1 MTFREFTGKNVEEAI
16 RSAMKEYSAELSELD
31 IEILSQGSRGILG
44 VGGEEARIL
53 AAPKSAVAAAETVRD
68 TAPEPA
74 EAPAREPRRASA
86 PPPPVEMESMSETMS
101 EPMSEQVADLGRA
114 DAPPRR
120 DGGGRSRGGRGR
132 SDRDARGG
140 RGDRPFRDRPPRE
153 PREDRPPR
161 EPAPF
166 IPGKP
171 LEELTEK
178 ERGTL
183 GEAKGVL
190 EELLRLM
197 EVPGTVE
204 VATGG
209 ETARL
214 NVRGSD
220 LGVLIGRRGEKLAS
234 LQHIVNLIVA
244 KKEGEYHRIAV
255 DVENYRGRR
264 EEQLRDVADRAAKR
278 VAADRQDHPARA
290 DARHRASD
298 RPHGA
303 GRERQGAHP
312 ERRRRAEPPDRD
324 PAGNEGRIAGTNGM
338 QRDPEPLAGARA
350 IGRLEAGGP
359 WVGFGYRAGEARFVV
374 EDPSG
379 VLDRPADGDLLLALA
394 IAYFADAAGDAPPDL
409 EATQSDLSSLVRRL
423 MDSEAEAG
431 RRALLHEAIDAIDDG
446 LAGDAVAA
454 KLEAARSPRGDAVD
468 PVDPVELL
476 VRKAAEVAAGG

>member
-16 RSAMKEYSAELSELD
+16 RTAMKEYSAELSELD

-68 TAPEPA
+68 MTPEPVQPMPPR
-74 EAPAREPRRASA
+74 EAPAPAAQPDGEG
-86 PPPPVEMESMSETMS
+86 
-101 EPMSEQVADLGRA
+101 EPMSEQMADLARA
-114 DAPPRR
+114 EARPRR
-120 DGGGRSRGGRGR
+120 DAGGRSRGGRGR
-132 SDRDARGG
+132 PERDARGG
-140 RGDRPFRDRPPRE
+140 RGDRPFRDRPPRA

-171 LEELTEK
+171 LDELTEK

-183 GEAKGVL
+183 EEAKGVL

-278 VAADRQDHPARA
+278 VLQTGKIIQLEPMPAI
-290 DARHRASD
+290 
-298 RPHGA
+298 
-303 GRERQGAHP
+303 
-312 ERRRRAEPPDRD
+312 ERRIVHMA
-324 PAGNEGRIAGTNGM
+324 
-338 QRDPEPLAGARA
+338 L
-350 IGRLEAGGP
+350 
-359 WVGFGYRAGEARFVV
+359 V
-374 EDPSG
+374 ENSK
-379 VLDRPADGDLLLALA
+379 VR
-394 IAYFADAAGDAPPDL
+394 
-409 EATQSDLSSLVRRL
+409 TQSVGVEPNRRIVIL
-423 MDSEAEAG
+423 PAT
-431 RRALLHEAIDAIDDG
+431 
-446 LAGDAVAA
+446 
-454 KLEAARSPRGDAVD
+454 K
-468 PVDPVELL
+468 VE
-476 VRKAAEVAAGG
+476 

>member
-16 RSAMKEYSAELSELD
+16 RTAMKEYSAELSELD

-74 EAPAREPRRASA
+74 EPMAPREPSRPGAAA
-86 PPPPVEMESMSETMS
+86 PEAEG
-101 EPMSEQVADLGRA
+101 EPISEQMADLARS
-114 DAPPRR
+114 DARPRR
-120 DGGGRSRGGRGR
+120 DAGGRSRGGRP
-132 SDRDARGG
+132 DRDARGG
-140 RGDRPFRDRPPRE
+140 RGDRPFRDRPTRPPRE

-171 LEELTEK
+171 LEELSEK

-183 GEAKGVL
+183 EEAKMVL

-204 VATGG
+204 IATGG

-278 VAADRQDHPARA
+278 VLQTGKIIQLEPMPAI
-290 DARHRASD
+290 
-298 RPHGA
+298 
-303 GRERQGAHP
+303 
-312 ERRRRAEPPDRD
+312 ERRIVHMA
-324 PAGNEGRIAGTNGM
+324 
-338 QRDPEPLAGARA
+338 L
-350 IGRLEAGGP
+350 
-359 WVGFGYRAGEARFVV
+359 V
-374 EDPSG
+374 ENAK
-379 VLDRPADGDLLLALA
+379 VR
-394 IAYFADAAGDAPPDL
+394 
-409 EATQSDLSSLVRRL
+409 TQSVGVEPNRRIVIL
-423 MDSEAEAG
+423 PAT
-431 RRALLHEAIDAIDDG
+431 
-446 LAGDAVAA
+446 
-454 KLEAARSPRGDAVD
+454 K
-468 PVDPVELL
+468 VE
-476 VRKAAEVAAGG
+476 

>member
-16 RSAMKEYSAELSELD
+16 RSAMKEYSADLAELD

-53 AAPKSAVAAAETVRD
+53 AAPKSAVAAADTVRD
-68 TAPEPA
+68 TSPEPA
-74 EAPAREPRRASA
+74 EPMAPMREPTRPTRSA
-86 PPPPVEMESMSETMS
+86 APTPAAEGEALG
-101 EPMSEQVADLGRA
+101 EPMAEPISEQMADLGRS
-114 DAPPRR
+114 DAPPRPFR
-120 DGGGRSRGGRGR
+120 ERQGGDRSRGGRGR

-183 GEAKGVL
+183 QEAKGVL

-197 EVPGTVE
+197 GVPGDVE
-204 VATGG
+204 IATGG

-278 VAADRQDHPARA
+278 VLQTGKIIQLEPMPAI
-290 DARHRASD
+290 
-298 RPHGA
+298 
-303 GRERQGAHP
+303 
-312 ERRRRAEPPDRD
+312 ERRIVHMA
-324 PAGNEGRIAGTNGM
+324 
-338 QRDPEPLAGARA
+338 L
-350 IGRLEAGGP
+350 
-359 WVGFGYRAGEARFVV
+359 V
-374 EDPSG
+374 ENPK
-379 VLDRPADGDLLLALA
+379 VR
-394 IAYFADAAGDAPPDL
+394 
-409 EATQSDLSSLVRRL
+409 TQSVGVEPNRRIVIL
-423 MDSEAEAG
+423 PAT
-431 RRALLHEAIDAIDDG
+431 
-446 LAGDAVAA
+446 
-454 KLEAARSPRGDAVD
+454 K
-468 PVDPVELL
+468 VE
-476 VRKAAEVAAGG
+476 

>member
-16 RSAMKEYSAELSELD
+16 RTAMKEYSADLAELD

-68 TAPEPA
+68 TSPEPVEPMAPPRESSRA
-74 EAPAREPRRASA
+74 EAA
-86 PPPPVEMESMSETMS
+86 PPSAESEPAG
-101 EPMSEQVADLGRA
+101 EPMSEQVADLGRSE
-114 DAPPRR
+114 APPRR
-120 DGGGRSRGGRGR
+120 DAGGRSRGGRGR

-153 PREDRPPR
+153 PREPREDRPPR

-183 GEAKGVL
+183 EEAKGVL

-278 VAADRQDHPARA
+278 VLQTGKIIQLEPMPAI
-290 DARHRASD
+290 
-298 RPHGA
+298 
-303 GRERQGAHP
+303 
-312 ERRRRAEPPDRD
+312 ERRIVHMALVE
-324 PAGNEGRIAGTNGM
+324 NGKV
-338 QRDPEPLAGARA
+338 R
-350 IGRLEAGGP
+350 
-359 WVGFGYRAGEARFVV
+359 
-374 EDPSG
+374 
-379 VLDRPADGDLLLALA
+379 
-394 IAYFADAAGDAPPDL
+394 
-409 EATQSDLSSLVRRL
+409 TQSVGVEPNRRIVIL
-423 MDSEAEAG
+423 PAT
-431 RRALLHEAIDAIDDG
+431 
-446 LAGDAVAA
+446 
-454 KLEAARSPRGDAVD
+454 K
-468 PVDPVELL
+468 VE
-476 VRKAAEVAAGG
+476 

>member
-16 RSAMKEYSAELSELD
+16 RTAMKEFSAELSDLD

-53 AAPKSAVAAAETVRD
+53 AAPKSAVAAADTVRD
-68 TAPEPA
+68 TAPEPP
-74 EAPAREPRRASA
+74 EAPRSRAASGARRAAPVSA
-86 PPPPVEMESMSETMS
+86 PAEPAAPPEPFNEEPV
-101 EPMSEQVADLGRA
+101 SEQVADLGRSDRGYGREA
-114 DAPPRR
+114 
-120 DGGGRSRGGRGR
+120 GGRDRGGRGR
-132 SDRDARGG
+132 ADRGPRGG
-140 RGDRPFRDRPPRE
+140 RSDRPVRDRADRPSRP

-178 ERGTL
+178 ERATL
-183 GEAKGVL
+183 EEAKGVL

-204 VATGG
+204 IATGG

-278 VAADRQDHPARA
+278 VLQTGKIIQLEPMPAI
-290 DARHRASD
+290 
-298 RPHGA
+298 
-303 GRERQGAHP
+303 
-312 ERRRRAEPPDRD
+312 ERRIVHMA
-324 PAGNEGRIAGTNGM
+324 
-338 QRDPEPLAGARA
+338 L
-350 IGRLEAGGP
+350 
-359 WVGFGYRAGEARFVV
+359 V
-374 EDPSG
+374 ENPK
-379 VLDRPADGDLLLALA
+379 VR
-394 IAYFADAAGDAPPDL
+394 
-409 EATQSDLSSLVRRL
+409 TQSVGVEPNRRIVIL
-423 MDSEAEAG
+423 PAT
-431 RRALLHEAIDAIDDG
+431 
-446 LAGDAVAA
+446 
-454 KLEAARSPRGDAVD
+454 K
-468 PVDPVELL
+468 VE
-476 VRKAAEVAAGG
+476 

>member
-16 RSAMKEYSAELSELD
+16 RTAMKEYSADLAELD

-53 AAPKSAVAAAETVRD
+53 AAPKSAVAAADTVRD
-68 TAPEPA
+68 TSPQPA
-74 EAPAREPRRASA
+74 EPVAPRREPSRPPRSA
-86 PPPPVEMESMSETMS
+86 APTPVAESEPLHESMD
-101 EPMSEQVADLGRA
+101 EPIAEPISEQIADLGRSE
-114 DAPPRR
+114 APPRPFR
-120 DGGGRSRGGRGR
+120 DRQPGDRTRGGRGR

-183 GEAKGVL
+183 QEAKGVL

-197 EVPGTVE
+197 EVPGDVE
-204 VATGG
+204 IATGG

-278 VAADRQDHPARA
+278 VLQTGKIIQLEPMPAI
-290 DARHRASD
+290 
-298 RPHGA
+298 
-303 GRERQGAHP
+303 
-312 ERRRRAEPPDRD
+312 ERRIVHMA
-324 PAGNEGRIAGTNGM
+324 
-338 QRDPEPLAGARA
+338 L
-350 IGRLEAGGP
+350 
-359 WVGFGYRAGEARFVV
+359 V
-374 EDPSG
+374 ENPK
-379 VLDRPADGDLLLALA
+379 VR
-394 IAYFADAAGDAPPDL
+394 
-409 EATQSDLSSLVRRL
+409 TQSVGVEPNRRIVIL
-423 MDSEAEAG
+423 PAT
-431 RRALLHEAIDAIDDG
+431 
-446 LAGDAVAA
+446 
-454 KLEAARSPRGDAVD
+454 K
-468 PVDPVELL
+468 VE
-476 VRKAAEVAAGG
+476 